1 MSMQGIGNETA
12 YQPSRV
18 WQQKE
23 EQAEKAKLAEK
34 EQVRASAKEADS
46 MHGPASSQESV
57 PSQAPD
63 SMQAPDSSQE
73 PAPPQAPKLAER
85 PRYDRYEPERKAQIC
100 TTDTGKVDREIEK
113 LREEKTRL
121 SEQVRMTDDP
131 QKKEE
136 LRRQLAQVEQELA
149 QKDNDTYRRQH
160 ATVTGA

>member
-12 YQPSRV
+12 YQLPQA

-23 EQAEKAKLAEK
+23 EQAETAKSADK
-34 EQVRASAKEADS
+34 KQVRASAKEADS
-46 MHGPASSQESV
+46 MRGPASSQEPV
-57 PSQAPD
+57 P
-63 SMQAPDSSQE
+63 SQE
-73 PAPPQAPKLAER
+73 PAPPQTPKLAER

-113 LREEKTRL
+113 LREEETRL

-136 LRRQLAQVEQELA
+136 LQRQLAQVEQELA

>member
-12 YQPSRV
+12 YQLPRV

-23 EQAEKAKLAEK
+23 EQVEKAKSAEK
-34 EQVRASAKEADS
+34 EQVRASVKEADS
-46 MHGPASSQESV
+46 MRGPASSQESA
-57 PSQAPD
+57 PSQALD
-63 SMQAPDSSQE
+63 SMQAPTPSQE
-73 PAPPQAPKLAER
+73 PAPPQTPKLAER

-100 TTDTGKVDREIEK
+100 TIDTGKVDREIEK
-113 LREEKTRL
+113 LREEETRL

-136 LRRQLAQVEQELA
+136 LQRQLAQVEQELA